1 MESIY
6 CLLAH
11 SRLRFLLQAKK
22 LAYSVQVF
30 NAHDWDC
37 SVVSGGTCKPKCES
51 VTSTK
56 FCHDQLFRM
65 YYIETKLFLS
75 GTSHFHMMND
85 SVIYTNRDGIPH
97 MLEMPD
103 ASIHFAGN
111 VVCGRVGRALP
122 YSSPIHVASLLAAV
136 WIGLKLFSAAEQTLY
151 SFKLAH
157 SNCCKWVVTAKSSK
171 PGRAMAKKSLQNDGF
186 ILIANWMYD

>member
-1 MESIY
+1 MHTIEIVA
-6 CLLAH
+6 L
-11 SRLRFLLQAKK
+11 FLEEPVNQSVKVWLQQSFVTINFSACIT
-22 LAYSVQVF
+22 S
-30 NAHDWDC
+30 
-37 SVVSGGTCKPKCES
+37 KPN
-51 VTSTK
+51 
-56 FCHDQLFRM
+56 
-65 YYIETKLFLS
+65 IFLS
-75 GTSHFHMMND
+75 GTSHLHMMND

-103 ASIHFAGN
+103 ASIHFAGS

-157 SNCCKWVVTAKSSK
+157 TNCCKWVVTAKSSK

>member
-1 MESIY
+1 MWK
-6 CLLAH
+6 CDFNNVLLWSTFPH
-11 SRLRFLLQAKK
+11 VLHRNQ
-22 LAYSVQVF
+22 
-30 NAHDWDC
+30 
-37 SVVSGGTCKPKCES
+37 
-51 VTSTK
+51 TS
-56 FCHDQLFRM
+56 
-65 YYIETKLFLS
+65 FLS
-75 GTSHFHMMND
+75 RTSHLHMMND

-103 ASIHFAGN
+103 ASIHFAGS

-151 SFKLAH
+151 TFKLAH
-157 SNCCKWVVTAKSSK
+157 TNCCKWVVTAKSSK

-186 ILIANWMYD
+186 ILIANWMYDQTCASIFCGNKSGASVPQKWRRRSHFESILYYYLDMDSAFVN